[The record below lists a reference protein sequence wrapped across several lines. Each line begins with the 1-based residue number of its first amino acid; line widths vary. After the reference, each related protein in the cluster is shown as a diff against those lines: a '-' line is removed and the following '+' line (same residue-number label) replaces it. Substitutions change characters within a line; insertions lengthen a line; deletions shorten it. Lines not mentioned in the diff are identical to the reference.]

1 MGLMASTPGSNNGSS
16 EQPVSEMTR
25 PPQPPGVPESVETS
39 RSDGNSIPLTE
50 NATQYLDVS
59 QQSEVLQQS
68 RVSEPSEPLQFDE
81 NSSPYPSDLTQSS
94 GSMPLDENGITIH
107 IINDVGGVLH
117 LHKVSKD
124 QKISVLMK
132 KSLARF
138 YTTQKKFVSKHF
150 VILIRTNVMLK
161 TSQTVK
167 QSELLHND
175 ELLLVEKLVV
185 TAPENTI
192 DETPKLQDI
201 ETVTKKMKT
210 KNKKKKRNLNTCLD
224 CNSIL
229 LQMELDNI
237 YIALVDRS
245 AHLLRFNNVSDIFK
259 DIVKNARL
267 DVEPDR
273 LLLSKL
279 TSMGYAVDMS
289 TAALILMG
297 NNLMLAVEWLTTESA
312 SVTDEDIAELLSL
325 KVNYETIEINSDNFC
340 EFVKN
345 VMRYLLKIGEI
356 LNDISKENIKN
367 LKKIGFQ
374 DENHVKRALRKCSDE
389 PNKACLFL
397 LGETLDEHLSNDRPV
412 PEFVDKI
419 LSDPDNLVALSN
431 EHMLIALINYFL
443 VPTADGVQ
451 GPESVQ
457 GRKYTALLIKIA
469 EAFETEKYFS
479 HGCREPPLVIQLDD

>member
-1 MGLMASTPGSNNGSS
+1 MGLMAFTPGSNNGSS

-39 RSDGNSIPLTE
+39 QSDGNSIPLTENATQYLDVSQQPEFPQPPGVPESVETSQSDGNSIPLTE

-94 GSMPLDENGITIH
+94 GSMPLNENGITIH

-210 KNKKKKRNLNTCLD
+210 KNKKKKER
-224 CNSIL
+224 
-229 LQMELDNI
+229 E
-237 YIALVDRS
+237 
-245 AHLLRFNNVSDIFK
+245 K
-259 DIVKNARL
+259 KN
-267 DVEPDR
+267 
-273 LLLSKL
+273 
-279 TSMGYAVDMS
+279 
-289 TAALILMG
+289 
-297 NNLMLAVEWLTTESA
+297 
-312 SVTDEDIAELLSL
+312 
-325 KVNYETIEINSDNFC
+325 
-340 EFVKN
+340 
-345 VMRYLLKIGEI
+345 
-356 LNDISKENIKN
+356 
-367 LKKIGFQ
+367 
-374 DENHVKRALRKCSDE
+374 
-389 PNKACLFL
+389 
-397 LGETLDEHLSNDRPV
+397 
-412 PEFVDKI
+412 
-419 LSDPDNLVALSN
+419 
-431 EHMLIALINYFL
+431 
-443 VPTADGVQ
+443 
-451 GPESVQ
+451 
-457 GRKYTALLIKIA
+457 
-469 EAFETEKYFS
+469 
-479 HGCREPPLVIQLDD
+479 